1 MAPLAEEPLAVQD
14 AERWLIAAEMCYWAA
29 LEDYG
34 APELLR
40 RGREYLARLE
50 DLAEPVAVKRRDE
63 LQANIEA
70 QLDMAHDTLRGVF
83 PGYRVLR
90 EGIGPEVLVDDPW
103 VVSTVNATEAASS
116 LLSGALRTHAQFDL
130 RGRALFQHGGDERLE
145 AAESRPDLL
154 NEAFYVLSG
163 NPRVWIDPV
172 LEPEAADG
180 SDVVPPNV
188 SLEVVLDDIGTEPPL
203 FAATITAELSVD
215 GAPAGEKVRAFGFA
229 HDHRPD
235 LRILAFWF
243 TGLLLAALLPR

>member
-40 RGREYLARLE
+40 RGQEYLARLE
-50 DLAEPVAVKRRDE
+50 DLAEPVAVKRRDD

-103 VVSTVNATEAASS
+103 VVSTVNATEAASPF
-116 LLSGALRTHAQFDL
+116 GAPSERTLRFDL
-130 RGRALFQHGGDERLE
+130 RSGRSSSTAVTRGWRPP
-145 AAESRPDLL
+145 SRGPT
-154 NEAFYVLSG
+154 SSTR
-163 NPRVWIDPV
+163 P
-172 LEPEAADG
+172 
-180 SDVVPPNV
+180 ST
-188 SLEVVLDDIGTEPPL
+188 SS
-203 FAATITAELSVD
+203 AATRGSGSIRSSN
-215 GAPAGEKVRAFGFA
+215 RNQQ
-229 HDHRPD
+229 
-235 LRILAFWF
+235 
-243 TGLLLAALLPR
+243 TGPMPCSRT